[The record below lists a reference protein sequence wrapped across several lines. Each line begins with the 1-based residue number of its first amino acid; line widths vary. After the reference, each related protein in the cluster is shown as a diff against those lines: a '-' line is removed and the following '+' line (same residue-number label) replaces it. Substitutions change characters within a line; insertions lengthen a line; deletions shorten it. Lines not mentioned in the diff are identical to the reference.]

1 MQDLVGSALPI
12 PRIEGLPET
21 PSSPV
26 HRITVWPQND
36 QQKKASIQE
45 SIRNQ
50 YLLAGMSGRIS
61 KIRGYR
67 VYRNMDQGALAAR
80 AGMTQPE
87 ISRAERPGQVNR
99 MKGATLKR
107 IAEAL
112 QVRVDDLF

>member
-1 MQDLVGSALPI
+1 MQDAVGSAFPI
-12 PRIEGLPET
+12 PLGKGLEAT
-21 PSSPV
+21 SSPAYQV
-26 HRITVWPQND
+26 TVTARSD
-36 QQKKASIQE
+36 EQKKAAIQD

-50 YLLAGMSGRIS
+50 YLLAAMSGSIS

-67 VYRNMDQGALAAR
+67 VFRKMDQAELAAR

-87 ISRAERPGQVNR
+87 ISRAERVGQVNR